1 MGSVLTVSQVNKYVA
16 FKIKSDLKLKG
27 VAVKG
32 EISNFNRHYQ
42 SGHCYFTI
50 KDSTSALKAV
60 MFSGSFERLKFMPE
74 NGMNVLVTGNIEV
87 YERDGVY
94 QIIANDI
101 APLGAGIINTQIE
114 QVKEKLKNQGV
125 FDAENKKAI
134 PLVPKKI
141 AVVTSLTGA
150 ALQDILHITERRYPV
165 CAVEIYPAQV
175 QGAYA
180 VQSICQSLEIADKS
194 GSDTL
199 ILARG
204 GGSVEDLMAFNSEEV
219 VLAVAGCK
227 TPIITAVGHETDTT
241 LVDYAS
247 DMRAPTPSAAA
258 ELATPDKAD
267 ILNAVDSMKR
277 RLDNAIMLKI
287 SKQEKNVQALKDRLK
302 LCSPQ
307 HKLDEDSAR
316 LGNYTSSMKRLM
328 ENRLKMLDL
337 AVSGYVSSL
346 NALSPFNVLNRGFS
360 LVEKDGE
367 LVDSVKK
374 TSSGDIVTV
383 KFADGRAEA
392 EIKSVCSD
400 TEV

>member
-1 MGSVLTVSQVNKYVA
+1 MSSVLTVSQVNKYVS

-27 VAVKG
+27 VAVRG
-32 EISNFNRHYQ
+32 EISNFNRHYK

-50 KDSTSALKAV
+50 KDSASALKAV
-60 MFSGSFERLKFMPE
+60 MFSSSFERLKFTPE

-94 QIIANDI
+94 QIIASDI
-101 APLGAGIINTQIE
+101 VQLGAGIINNQIE
-114 QVKEKLKNQGV
+114 QIKEKLKNQGV
-125 FDAENKKAI
+125 FDSENKKNI

-165 CAVEIYPAQV
+165 CALEIYPAQV

-180 VQSICQSLEIADKS
+180 VKSICRSLGIADKS
-194 GSDTL
+194 GADTL

-241 LVDYAS
+241 LADYAS

-258 ELATPDKAD
+258 EIATPDKND
-267 ILNAVDSMKR
+267 IINAINSMKKQ
-277 RLDNAIMLKI
+277 LDNIILQKV
-287 SKQEKNVQALKDRLK
+287 SKYEKYIQALNDRLK
-302 LCSPQ
+302 LCSPE
-307 HKLDEDSAR
+307 HKLEEDFSK
-316 LGNYTSSMKRLM
+316 LENYTVLLNRLM
-328 ENRLKMLDL
+328 ENRFKMLDM

-367 LVDSVKK
+367 LIGSAEK
-374 TSSGDIVTV
+374 TQIGDIVTV
-383 KFADGRAEA
+383 KFADGTARA
-392 EIKSVCSD
+392 EIKSVR
-400 TEV
+400 TNAEV